1 MQDQWIEM
9 SYNRYNRDKNKE
21 IFNIDSYKYYCI
33 HYYDFKE
40 DNYEDDYNPLLK
52 EITDKEVKL
61 FLERY

>member
-1 MQDQWIEM
+1 MT
-9 SYNRYNRDKNKE
+9 
-21 IFNIDSYKYYCI
+21 FNIDSYKYYCI

-52 EITDKEVKL
+52 EITYKEVKL

>member
-21 IFNIDSYKYYCI
+21 IFNIDLYKYYRI

-52 EITDKEVKL
+52 EITYKEVKL